1 MRILE
6 RFYFPFFMAL
16 FMSGLMSLQL
26 LIIANGLS
34 NDLLLSWINTWPKA
48 FIVALPSAILIT
60 PLISKTCEFLKVK
73 SQAGSVAGDSD
84 E

>member
-26 LIIANGLS
+26 LILNNGFS
-34 NDLLLSWINTWPKA
+34 ADLFLTWINIWPKA
-48 FIVALPSAILIT
+48 FLVAFPSAVFVAPLIT
-60 PLISKTCEFLKVK
+60 KICIFLKRK
-73 SQAGSVAGDSD
+73 STLPPSEQ
-84 E
+84 

>member
-16 FMSGLMSLQL
+16 FMSGLMSFQL

-34 NDLLLSWINTWPKA
+34 NDLFIIWINTWPKA
-48 FIVALPSAILIT
+48 FLVAFPSAILVT
-60 PLISKTCEFLKVK
+60 PLISKICMFLNVK
-73 SQAGSVAGDSD
+73 PQTNSIAGDTH

>member
-26 LIIANGLS
+26 LIIARGFS
-34 NDLLLSWINTWPKA
+34 SDLIFIWINTWPKA
-48 FIVALPSAILIT
+48 FLVAFPSAILVT
-60 PLISKTCEFLKVK
+60 PIISKICFFLKD
-73 SQAGSVAGDSD
+73 SPRIDSTAGDAH

>member
-26 LIIANGLS
+26 LILANGLS
-34 NDLLLSWINTWPKA
+34 NDLFLIWINTWPKA
-48 FIVALPSAILIT
+48 FLVAFPSAILVT
-60 PLISKTCEFLKVK
+60 PLISKISVFLKVK
-73 SQAGSVAGDSD
+73 PQLDSAVGDAN